1 LGRLAIED
9 GRWEKDSEKRW
20 FARWLEMV
28 PDLGSYACQLDDFY
42 ALQSRYNFKILW
54 VRQTSAHSPRT
65 LAKPRKRKRRNP
77 RAGCVATLAGEAGGK
92 LKRP

>member
-28 PDLGSYACQLDDFY
+28 PDLGSYTCQLDDFY
-42 ALQSRYNFKILW
+42 ALQSRCNFKMLW
-54 VRQTSAHSPRT
+54 VGQTSAHCSMT
-65 LAKPRKRKRRNP
+65 CQKNSH
-77 RAGCVATLAGEAGGK
+77 
-92 LKRP
+92 